1 MRKAQ
6 KSPELAGNGAAV
18 FESGQQSKYISN
30 PRQQRVLRALLS
42 HPSIAREQCDKI
54 ARASNGPDVI
64 SALRDAGLRIRC
76 ERVSC
81 RDFDGKRSH
90 YGRYS
95 LHPDDRRKARQMLR
109 VPA

>member
-1 MRKAQ
+1 MPNK
-6 KSPELAGNGAAV
+6 KESPGLAGGGAAV
-18 FESGQQSKYISN
+18 LESGQQFHSIKN
-30 PRQQRVLRALLS
+30 PRQRRVLNALLERA
-42 HPSIAREQCDKI
+42 ITREQADKI

-76 ERVSC
+76 ERVPY